1 MQSTGGKV
9 VFWIAI
15 SIVGLFIIGMI
26 VVAVLTF
33 RFLGSEEGKSIL
45 TAVQSTEEASKSA
58 GPLLEGL
65 EKYIQEKKTYPEE
78 MSELRGY
85 MPENAYV
92 QAEKLFKYVKPEEDA
107 DENTV
112 VFYTDKWSMMGEVYM
127 WIEIR
132 KDLEVYTVQETH
144 MKDIKKKS
152 RTAEPKETS
161 SSLLLPW
168 RKFLLADLF
177 YGKTKIE
184 TKVTAPSF

>member
-45 TAVQSTEEASKSA
+45 TAVQSTEGASKSA
-58 GPLLEGL
+58 GPLLDGL
-65 EKYIQEKKTYPEE
+65 EKYIQAKGSYPEE
-78 MSELRGY
+78 MSELRDY
-85 MPENAYV
+85 MPENLYL

-107 DENTV
+107 DESTV
-112 VFYTDKWSMMGEVYM
+112 VFYTDKWGMMGEVHM

-132 KDLEVYTVQETH
+132 KDMEVYMVQETH
-144 MKDIKKKS
+144 MKDVKKKS
-152 RTAEPKETS
+152 RMAEPKETS

-168 RKFLLADLF
+168 RKFLFADLF
-177 YGKTKIE
+177 
-184 TKVTAPSF
+184 